1 VPIQKSDFIIVDYT
15 GKVKETGEV
24 FDTTSEE
31 TAKENKLYKEGDI
44 YEPRLVVAGEGWVL
58 KALDDALLTFK
69 LNKNETVEIPPENA
83 FGNRDPEK
91 VKLVP
96 IRRLAARGIN
106 PRLGAQI
113 EYDKRLATVRTIGS
127 GRVTLDFNPPL
138 AGKTLVYEVTIQKQ
152 LKTAEEKISA
162 LIHRRIPAVEVEM
175 FTFKVGKADVT
186 VDMPDNAFYI
196 EGIQLAK
203 RGITMDIKRFLP
215 ELTTIQF
222 VEYFAK
228 PEAAA
233 APAKTEGK
241 KKTAK
246 KPAKETKKAEKK
258 TKKPAEKT
266 AEKKTEKKTKPKA
279 KPKAKT
285 KAKETTKE
293 TS

>member
-15 GKVKETGEV
+15 GEVKETGEV
-24 FDTTSEE
+24 FDTTSED

-44 YEPRLVVAGEGWVL
+44 YEPRLVVVGEGWVL

-69 LNKNETVEIPPENA
+69 LNKNETVEISPESA

-96 IRRLAARGIN
+96 IRRLATRGIT

-113 EYDKRLATVRTIGS
+113 EYDKRLATVRTMGS

-138 AGKTLVYEVTIQKQ
+138 AGKTLVYNVTIQKQ

-162 LIHRRIPAVEVEM
+162 LIHRRIPAVEVEK

-186 VDMPDNAFYI
+186 VNMPDEAFYV

-203 RGITMDIKRFLP
+203 RGIAIDIKRFLP

-228 PEAAA
+228 PETDTQ
-233 APAKTEGK
+233 AKKQVK

-258 TKKPAEKT
+258 IKKTAKKT
-266 AEKKTEKKTKPKA
+266 TDKKAEKKTKA
-279 KPKAKT
+279 KPKV
-285 KAKETTKE
+285 KAKANEIN
-293 TS
+293 

>member
-1 VPIQKSDFIIVDYT
+1 MPIQKSDFIIVDYT
-15 GKVKETGEV
+15 GRVKETGEV

-31 TAKENKLYKEGDI
+31 IAKENKLHKEGDI

-58 KALDDALLTFK
+58 KALDEALLKFK
-69 LNKNETVEIPPENA
+69 LNKNETVEISPENA

-96 IRRLAARGIN
+96 IRRLAARGIT

-113 EYDKRLATVRTIGS
+113 EYDKRLATVRTMGS

-138 AGKTLVYEVTIQKQ
+138 AGKTLVYDVTIQKQ
-152 LKTAEEKISA
+152 LKTAEEKIST
-162 LIHRRIPAVEVEM
+162 LIHRRIPAVEIEK

-186 VDMPDNAFYI
+186 VDMPDEAFYI

-203 RGITMDIKRFLP
+203 RGIAMDIKRFLP

-228 PEAAA
+228 PEATAQ
-233 APAKTEGK
+233 AKTEVK

-258 TKKPAEKT
+258 TEKT
-266 AEKKTEKKTKPKA
+266 AEKKTEKKPKA
-279 KPKAKT
+279 

>member
-15 GKVKETGEV
+15 GEVKETGEV
-24 FDTTSEE
+24 FDTTSED

-44 YEPRLVVAGEGWVL
+44 YEPRLVVVGEGWVL

-69 LNKNETVEIPPENA
+69 LNKNETVEISPESA

-96 IRRLAARGIN
+96 IRRLATRGIT

-113 EYDKRLATVRTIGS
+113 EYDKRLATVRTMGS

-138 AGKTLVYEVTIQKQ
+138 AGKTLVYNVTIQKQ

-162 LIHRRIPAVEVEM
+162 LIHRRIPAVEVEK

-186 VDMPDNAFYI
+186 VNMPDEAFYV

-203 RGITMDIKRFLP
+203 RGIAIDIKRFLP

-228 PEAAA
+228 PETDTQ
-233 APAKTEGK
+233 AKKQVK

-258 TKKPAEKT
+258 IKKTAKKT
-266 AEKKTEKKTKPKA
+266 TDKKAEKKTKA
-279 KPKAKT
+279 KPKVKA
-285 KAKETTKE
+285 KAKEIN
-293 TS
+293 